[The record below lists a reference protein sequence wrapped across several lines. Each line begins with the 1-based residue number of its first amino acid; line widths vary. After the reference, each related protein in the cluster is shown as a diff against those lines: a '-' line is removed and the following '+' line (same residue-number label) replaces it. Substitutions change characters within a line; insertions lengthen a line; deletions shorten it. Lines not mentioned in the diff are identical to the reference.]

1 MILHKNLVIGVIYT
15 LDNIFNNNIYADK
28 AIEKTLKSNKKWGSK
43 DRGFIAETCYDI
55 VRWKRLYSEIADI
68 KSPHN
73 SNELWKF
80 FSVWAVLRGI
90 PIPNWKEFEN
100 IPKRKIKGKFDSLSK
115 IRKFRES
122 IPNWLDKIGS
132 QELGEKKWEKELNEL
147 NKSNSVVIRT
157 NTHKITKNQL
167 KKVLKNEGIETNTI
181 KDYPNALVLKKRCNL
196 FVRESFKKGFYELQ
210 DASSQLVAPFL
221 ELEKGMRVCDV
232 CAGAGGKT
240 LHLSCL
246 MENKGKII
254 AMDINQY
261 KLNELRKRSKR
272 NGAFNI
278 QTKLIDNLKSVKKL
292 YGKFDRL
299 LIDAPCSGLGVLK
312 RNPDAKWKL
321 NLDFIQRVREKQ
333 LNILKKY
340 SPLLKKGGKL
350 VYATCSILPSENEI
364 QIKKFLKSEEGKNF
378 DFEDENKINP
388 SDGFDGFYMARLAL
402 KQTC

>member
-55 VRWKRLYSEIADI
+55 VRWKRLYSKIADI

-167 KKVLKNEGIETNTI
+167 KKVLTNEGIETNTI

-378 DFEDENKINP
+378 DFEDENKISP

>member
-55 VRWKRLYSEIADI
+55 VRWKRLYSKIADI

-80 FSVWAVLRGI
+80 FSVWAILRGI

-167 KKVLKNEGIETNTI
+167 KKVLINEGIETNTI

>member
-167 KKVLKNEGIETNTI
+167 KKVLTNEGIETYTI

-321 NLDFIQRVREKQ
+321 NLNFIQRVREKQ

>member
-55 VRWKRLYSEIADI
+55 VRWKRLYSKIADI

-167 KKVLKNEGIETNTI
+167 KKVLTNEGIETNTI

-321 NLDFIQRVREKQ
+321 NLNFIQRVREKQ

-378 DFEDENKINP
+378 DFEDENKISP

>member
-1 MILHKNLVIGVIYT
+1 MVLHKNLVIGVIYT
-15 LDNIFNNNIYADK
+15 LDNIFNNKIFADK

-43 DRGFIAETCYDI
+43 DRGFIAETCYEI
-55 VRWKRLYSEIADI
+55 VRWKRLYSEIANI
-68 KSPHN
+68 KSPYN

-90 PIPNWKEFEN
+90 PIPKWKEFEN
-100 IPKRKIKGKFDSLSK
+100 IPRRKIKGKFDHLSK

-122 IPNWLDKIGS
+122 IPNWLDKIGL
-132 QELGEKKWEKELNEL
+132 QELGEKKWEKELSEL
-147 NKSNSVVIRT
+147 NKSTSVVLRT
-157 NTHKITKNQL
+157 NTHKITRNQL
-167 KKVLKNEGIETNTI
+167 KKTLINEGIETNTI
-181 KDYPNALVLKKRCNL
+181 KNYPNALILKKRCNL
-196 FVRESFKKGFYELQ
+196 FLRESFKKGLYELQ

-221 ELEKGMRVCDV
+221 NVEKGMRVCDV

-254 AMDINQY
+254 AMDINQF
-261 KLNELRKRSKR
+261 KLNELKKRSKR

-321 NLDFIQRVREKQ
+321 NVDFMQRIRGKQ

-350 VYATCSILPSENEI
+350 VYATCSILPSENEM
-364 QIKKFLKSEEGKNF
+364 QIKKFLKSEEGKIF

>member
-55 VRWKRLYSEIADI
+55 VRWKRLYSKIADI

-100 IPKRKIKGKFDSLSK
+100 IPKRKIKGKFDRLSK

-167 KKVLKNEGIETNTI
+167 KKVLTNEGIETNTI

>member
-1 MILHKNLVIGVIYT
+1 MVLHKNLVIGVIYT
-15 LDNIFNNNIYADK
+15 LDNIFNNKIFADK

-43 DRGFIAETCYDI
+43 DRGFIAETCYEI
-55 VRWKRLYSEIADI
+55 VRWKRLYSEIANL
-68 KSPHN
+68 KSPYN

-100 IPKRKIKGKFDSLSK
+100 IPKRKIKGKFDHLTK

-122 IPNWLDKIGS
+122 IPNWLDKIGL
-132 QELGEKKWEKELNEL
+132 QELGEKKWEKELSEL
-147 NKSNSVVIRT
+147 NKSTSVVLRT
-157 NTHKITKNQL
+157 NTHKITRNQL
-167 KKVLKNEGIETNTI
+167 KKILINEGIETNTI
-181 KDYPNALVLKKRCNL
+181 KKYPNALILKKRCNL
-196 FVRESFKKGFYELQ
+196 FLRESFKKGLYELQ

-221 ELEKGMRVCDV
+221 NVEKGMRVCDV

-254 AMDINQY
+254 AMDINQF

-321 NLDFIQRVREKQ
+321 NLDFMQRVREKQ

-340 SPLLKKGGKL
+340 SPLVKKGGKL
-350 VYATCSILPSENEI
+350 VYATCSILPSENEM
-364 QIKKFLKSEEGKNF
+364 QIKKFLKSEEGKIF

>member
-1 MILHKNLVIGVIYT
+1 M
-15 LDNIFNNNIYADK
+15 
-28 AIEKTLKSNKKWGSK
+28 
-43 DRGFIAETCYDI
+43 
-55 VRWKRLYSEIADI
+55 
-68 KSPHN
+68 
-73 SNELWKF
+73 
-80 FSVWAVLRGI
+80 
-90 PIPNWKEFEN
+90 
-100 IPKRKIKGKFDSLSK
+100 
-115 IRKFRES
+115 
-122 IPNWLDKIGS
+122 
-132 QELGEKKWEKELNEL
+132 
-147 NKSNSVVIRT
+147 
-157 NTHKITKNQL
+157 
-167 KKVLKNEGIETNTI
+167 
-181 KDYPNALVLKKRCNL
+181 

>member
-55 VRWKRLYSEIADI
+55 VRWKRLYSKIADI

-167 KKVLKNEGIETNTI
+167 KKVLTNEGIETNTI

-196 FVRESFKKGFYELQ
+196 FVRESFKKGLYELQ

>member
-1 MILHKNLVIGVIYT
+1 MVLHKNLVIGVIYT
-15 LDNIFNNNIYADK
+15 LDNIFNNKIFADK

-43 DRGFIAETCYDI
+43 DRGFIAETCYEI
-55 VRWKRLYSEIADI
+55 VRWKRLYSEIANI
-68 KSPHN
+68 KSPYN

-90 PIPNWKEFEN
+90 PVPNWKEFEN
-100 IPKRKIKGKFDSLSK
+100 IPKRKIKGKFDHLSK

-122 IPNWLDKIGS
+122 IPNWLDKIGL
-132 QELGEKKWEKELNEL
+132 QELGEKKWEKELSEL
-147 NKSNSVVIRT
+147 NKSTSVVLRT
-157 NTHKITKNQL
+157 NTHKITRNQL
-167 KKVLKNEGIETNTI
+167 KKTLINEGIETNTI
-181 KDYPNALVLKKRCNL
+181 KNYPNALILKKRCNL
-196 FVRESFKKGFYELQ
+196 FLRESFKKGLYELQ

-221 ELEKGMRVCDV
+221 NVEKGMRVCDV

-254 AMDINQY
+254 AMDINQF

-321 NLDFIQRVREKQ
+321 NVDFIQRIREKQ

-340 SPLLKKGGKL
+340 SPLVKKGGKL
-350 VYATCSILPSENEI
+350 VYATCSILPSENEM
-364 QIKKFLKSEEGKNF
+364 QIKKFLKSEEGKIF

>member
-1 MILHKNLVIGVIYT
+1 MVLHKNLVIGVIYT
-15 LDNIFNNNIYADK
+15 LDNIFNNKIFADK

-43 DRGFIAETCYDI
+43 DRGFIAETCYEI
-55 VRWKRLYSEIADI
+55 VRWKRLYSEIANI
-68 KSPHN
+68 KSPYN

-90 PIPNWKEFEN
+90 PVPNWKEFEN
-100 IPKRKIKGKFDSLSK
+100 IPKRKIKGKFDHLSK

-122 IPNWLDKIGS
+122 IPNWLDKIGL
-132 QELGEKKWEKELNEL
+132 QELGEKKWEKELSEL
-147 NKSNSVVIRT
+147 NKSSSVVLRT

-167 KKVLKNEGIETNTI
+167 KKMLLNEGIDTNTI
-181 KDYPNALVLKKRCNL
+181 KNYPNALILKKRCNL
-196 FVRESFKKGFYELQ
+196 FLRESFKKGLYELQ

-221 ELEKGMRVCDV
+221 NVEKGMRVCDV

-246 MENKGKII
+246 MENKGKIV
-254 AMDINQY
+254 AMDINQF

-321 NLDFIQRVREKQ
+321 SLDFMQRLREKQ

-340 SPLLKKGGKL
+340 SPLVKKGGKL
-350 VYATCSILPSENEI
+350 VYATCSILPSENEM
-364 QIKKFLKSEEGKNF
+364 QIKKFLKSEEGKIF

-388 SDGFDGFYMARLAL
+388 SDGFDGFYMARLSL

>member
-55 VRWKRLYSEIADI
+55 VRWKRLYSKIADI

-132 QELGEKKWEKELNEL
+132 KELGEKKWEKELNEL

-167 KKVLKNEGIETNTI
+167 KKVLINEGIETNTI

-196 FVRESFKKGFYELQ
+196 FVRESFKKGLYELQ

>member
-1 MILHKNLVIGVIYT
+1 MVLHKNLVIGVIYT
-15 LDNIFNNNIYADK
+15 LDNIFNNKIFADK

-43 DRGFIAETCYDI
+43 DRGFIAETCYEI
-55 VRWKRLYSEIADI
+55 VRWKRLYSEIANL
-68 KSPHN
+68 KSPYN

-80 FSVWAVLRGI
+80 FSVWAVLRGL

-100 IPKRKIKGKFDSLSK
+100 IPKRKIKGKFDHLSK

-122 IPNWLDKIGS
+122 IPNWLDKIGLH
-132 QELGEKKWEKELNEL
+132 ELGEKKWEKELREL
-147 NKSNSVVIRT
+147 NKSTSVVLRT
-157 NTHKITKNQL
+157 NTHKITRNQL
-167 KKVLKNEGIETNTI
+167 KKILINEGIETNTI
-181 KDYPNALVLKKRCNL
+181 KKYPNALILKKRCNL
-196 FVRESFKKGFYELQ
+196 FLRESFKKGLYELQ

-221 ELEKGMRVCDV
+221 NVEKGMRVCDV

-254 AMDINQY
+254 AMDINQF

-321 NLDFIQRVREKQ
+321 NLDFMQRVREKQ
-333 LNILKKY
+333 LSILKKY
-340 SPLLKKGGKL
+340 SPLVKKGGKL
-350 VYATCSILPSENEI
+350 VYATCSILPSENEM
-364 QIKKFLKSEEGKNF
+364 QIKKFLKSEEGKIF

>member
-55 VRWKRLYSEIADI
+55 VRWKRLYSKIADI

-167 KKVLKNEGIETNTI
+167 KKVLTTEGIETNTI

-196 FVRESFKKGFYELQ
+196 FIRESFKKGFYELQ

-221 ELEKGMRVCDV
+221 KLEKGMRVCDV

>member
-1 MILHKNLVIGVIYT
+1 MILHKNLVIGVIFT
-15 LDNIFNNNIYADK
+15 LDNIFNNNSYADK

-43 DRGFIAETCYDI
+43 DRSFIAETCYDI

-68 KSPHN
+68 KFPYS
-73 SNELWKF
+73 SNELWKC

-115 IRKFRES
+115 IRKFKES
-122 IPNWLDKIGS
+122 IPNWLDKIGL
-132 QELGEKKWEKELNEL
+132 QELGKKKWEKELNEL

-167 KKVLKNEGIETNTI
+167 KKVLISEGIETKTI

-196 FVRESFKKGFYELQ
+196 FVRESFKKGLYELQ
-210 DASSQLVAPFL
+210 DASSQLVSPFL

-321 NLDFIQRVREKQ
+321 NLDFIQTVREKQ

-364 QIKKFLKSEEGKNF
+364 QIKKFLESEEGKNF

>member
-1 MILHKNLVIGVIYT
+1 MVLHKNLVIGVIYT
-15 LDNIFNNNIYADK
+15 LDNIFNNKIFADK

-43 DRGFIAETCYDI
+43 DRGFIAETCYEI
-55 VRWKRLYSEIADI
+55 VRWKRLYSEIANI
-68 KSPHN
+68 KSPYN

-90 PIPNWKEFEN
+90 PIPKWKEFEN
-100 IPKRKIKGKFDSLSK
+100 IPRRKIKGKFDHLSK

-122 IPNWLDKIGS
+122 IPNWLDKIGL
-132 QELGEKKWEKELNEL
+132 QELGEKKWEKELSEL
-147 NKSNSVVIRT
+147 NKSSSVVLRT

-167 KKVLKNEGIETNTI
+167 KKMLLNEGIDTNTI
-181 KDYPNALVLKKRCNL
+181 KNYPNALILKYRCNL
-196 FVRESFKKGFYELQ
+196 FLRESFKKGLYELQ

-221 ELEKGMRVCDV
+221 NVEKGMRVCDV

-246 MENKGKII
+246 MENKGKIV
-254 AMDINQY
+254 AMDINQF

-321 NLDFIQRVREKQ
+321 NVDFMQRIREKQ

-340 SPLLKKGGKL
+340 SPLVKKGGKL
-350 VYATCSILPSENEI
+350 VYATCSILPSENEM
-364 QIKKFLKSEEGKNF
+364 QIKKFLKSEEGKIF

>member
-167 KKVLKNEGIETNTI
+167 KKVLISEGIETNTI

-196 FVRESFKKGFYELQ
+196 FVRESFKKGLYELQ

-321 NLDFIQRVREKQ
+321 NLNFIQRVREKQ

-378 DFEDENKINP
+378 DFEDENKISP

>member
-1 MILHKNLVIGVIYT
+1 MVLHKNLVIGVIYT
-15 LDNIFNNNIYADK
+15 LDNIFNNKIFADK

-55 VRWKRLYSEIADI
+55 VRWKRLYSKIADI

-147 NKSNSVVIRT
+147 NKSSSVVIRT

-167 KKVLKNEGIETNTI
+167 KKVLTNEGIETNTI

>member
-167 KKVLKNEGIETNTI
+167 KKVLTNEGIETNTI

>member
-1 MILHKNLVIGVIYT
+1 MVLHKNLVIGVIYT
-15 LDNIFNNNIYADK
+15 LDNIFNNKIFADK

-43 DRGFIAETCYDI
+43 DRGFIAETCYEI
-55 VRWKRLYSEIADI
+55 VRWKRLYSEIANL
-68 KSPHN
+68 KSPYN

-80 FSVWAVLRGI
+80 FSVWAVLRGL

-100 IPKRKIKGKFDSLSK
+100 IPKRKIKGKFDHLSK

-122 IPNWLDKIGS
+122 IPNWLDKIGLH
-132 QELGEKKWEKELNEL
+132 ELGEKKWEKELREL
-147 NKSNSVVIRT
+147 NKSTSVVLRT
-157 NTHKITKNQL
+157 NTHKITRNQL
-167 KKVLKNEGIETNTI
+167 KKILITEGIETNTI
-181 KDYPNALVLKKRCNL
+181 KKYPNALILKKRCNL
-196 FVRESFKKGFYELQ
+196 FLRESFKKGLYELQ

-221 ELEKGMRVCDV
+221 NVEKGMRVCDV

-254 AMDINQY
+254 AMDINQF

-321 NLDFIQRVREKQ
+321 NLDFMQRVREKQ
-333 LNILKKY
+333 LSILKKY
-340 SPLLKKGGKL
+340 SPLVKKGGKL
-350 VYATCSILPSENEI
+350 VYATCSILPSENEM
-364 QIKKFLKSEEGKNF
+364 QIKKFLKSEEGKIF

>member
-43 DRGFIAETCYDI
+43 DRGFIAETCYEI

-68 KSPHN
+68 KSPIN

-100 IPKRKIKGKFDSLSK
+100 TPMRKIKGKFDSLSK

-167 KKVLKNEGIETNTI
+167 KKVLTNEGIETNTI

-196 FVRESFKKGFYELQ
+196 FVRESFKKGLYELQ

>member
-55 VRWKRLYSEIADI
+55 VRWKRLYSKIADI

-167 KKVLKNEGIETNTI
+167 KKVLTNEGIETNTI

-210 DASSQLVAPFL
+210 DASSPLVAPFL

>member
-68 KSPHN
+68 KSPYN

-90 PIPNWKEFEN
+90 PLPNWKEFEN

-147 NKSNSVVIRT
+147 NKSNSVVIRN

-167 KKVLKNEGIETNTI
+167 KKVLINEGIDTNTI

-196 FVRESFKKGFYELQ
+196 FVRESFKKGLYELQ

-221 ELEKGMRVCDV
+221 EPEKGMRVCDV

>member
-68 KSPHN
+68 KSPYN

-167 KKVLKNEGIETNTI
+167 KKVLTNEGIETNTI

-333 LNILKKY
+333 LHILKKY

>member
-55 VRWKRLYSEIADI
+55 VRWKRLYSEIANI
-68 KSPHN
+68 KAPYN

-167 KKVLKNEGIETNTI
+167 KKVLTNEGIETNTI

>member
-68 KSPHN
+68 KSPYN

-80 FSVWAVLRGI
+80 FSVWAVLTGI

-100 IPKRKIKGKFDSLSK
+100 IPKRKIKVKFDRLSK

-147 NKSNSVVIRT
+147 NKSSSVVIRT

-167 KKVLKNEGIETNTI
+167 KKVLISEGIETYTI

-196 FVRESFKKGFYELQ
+196 FVRESFKKGLYELQ

>member
-55 VRWKRLYSEIADI
+55 VRWKRLYSKIADI

-147 NKSNSVVIRT
+147 NKSSSVVIRT

-167 KKVLKNEGIETNTI
+167 KKVLTNEGIETNTI

>member
-55 VRWKRLYSEIADI
+55 VRWKRLYSKIADI

-167 KKVLKNEGIETNTI
+167 KKVLTTEGIETNTI

-221 ELEKGMRVCDV
+221 KLEKGMRVCDV

>member
-1 MILHKNLVIGVIYT
+1 MVLHKNLVIGVIYT
-15 LDNIFNNNIYADK
+15 LDNIFNNKIFADK

-43 DRGFIAETCYDI
+43 DRGFIAETCYEI
-55 VRWKRLYSEIADI
+55 VRWKRLYSEIANI
-68 KSPHN
+68 KSPYN

-90 PIPNWKEFEN
+90 PIPKWKEFEN
-100 IPKRKIKGKFDSLSK
+100 IPRRKIKGKFDHLSK

-122 IPNWLDKIGS
+122 IPNWLDKIGL
-132 QELGEKKWEKELNEL
+132 QELGEKKWEKELSEL
-147 NKSNSVVIRT
+147 NKSTSVVLRT
-157 NTHKITKNQL
+157 NTHKITRNQL
-167 KKVLKNEGIETNTI
+167 KKTLINEGIETNTI
-181 KDYPNALVLKKRCNL
+181 KNYPNALILKKRCNL
-196 FVRESFKKGFYELQ
+196 FLRESFKKGLYELQ

-221 ELEKGMRVCDV
+221 NVEKGMRVCDV

-246 MENKGKII
+246 MENKGKIV
-254 AMDINQY
+254 AMDINQF

-321 NLDFIQRVREKQ
+321 NVDFMQRIRGKQ

-350 VYATCSILPSENEI
+350 VYATCSILPSENEM
-364 QIKKFLKSEEGKNF
+364 QIKKFLKSEEGKIF

>member
-1 MILHKNLVIGVIYT
+1 MVLHKNLVIGVIYT
-15 LDNIFNNNIYADK
+15 LDNIFNNKIFADK

-43 DRGFIAETCYDI
+43 DRGFIAETCYEI
-55 VRWKRLYSEIADI
+55 VRWKRLYSEIANI
-68 KSPHN
+68 KSPYN

-100 IPKRKIKGKFDSLSK
+100 IPKRKIKGKFDHLSK

-122 IPNWLDKIGS
+122 IPNWLDKIGL
-132 QELGEKKWEKELNEL
+132 QELGEKKWEKELSEL
-147 NKSNSVVIRT
+147 NKSSSVVLRT

-167 KKVLKNEGIETNTI
+167 KKMLLNEGIETNTI
-181 KDYPNALVLKKRCNL
+181 KNYPNALILKKRCNL
-196 FVRESFKKGFYELQ
+196 FLRESFKKGLYELQ

-221 ELEKGMRVCDV
+221 NVEKGMRVCDV

-254 AMDINQY
+254 AMDINQF

-321 NLDFIQRVREKQ
+321 NVDFMQRIREKQ

-340 SPLLKKGGKL
+340 SPLVKKGGKL
-350 VYATCSILPSENEI
+350 VYATCSILPSENEM
-364 QIKKFLKSEEGKNF
+364 QIKKFLKSEEGKIF

-388 SDGFDGFYMARLAL
+388 SDGFDGFYMARLSL

>member
-1 MILHKNLVIGVIYT
+1 MVLHKNLVIGVIYT
-15 LDNIFNNNIYADK
+15 LDNIFNNKIFADK

-43 DRGFIAETCYDI
+43 DRGFIAETCYEI
-55 VRWKRLYSEIADI
+55 VRWKRLYSEIANL
-68 KSPHN
+68 KSPYN

-80 FSVWAVLRGI
+80 FSVWAVLRGL

-100 IPKRKIKGKFDSLSK
+100 IPKRKIKGKFDHLSK

-122 IPNWLDKIGS
+122 IPNWLDKIGLI
-132 QELGEKKWEKELNEL
+132 ELGEKKWEKELREL
-147 NKSNSVVIRT
+147 NKSTSVVLRT
-157 NTHKITKNQL
+157 NTHKITRNQL
-167 KKVLKNEGIETNTI
+167 KKILITEGIETNTI
-181 KDYPNALVLKKRCNL
+181 KKYPNALILKKRCNL
-196 FVRESFKKGFYELQ
+196 FLRESFKKGLYELQ

-221 ELEKGMRVCDV
+221 NVEKGMRVCDV

-254 AMDINQY
+254 AMDINQF

-321 NLDFIQRVREKQ
+321 NLDFMQRVREKQ
-333 LNILKKY
+333 LSILKKY
-340 SPLLKKGGKL
+340 SPLVKKGGKL
-350 VYATCSILPSENEI
+350 VYATCSILPSENEM
-364 QIKKFLKSEEGKNF
+364 QIKKFLKSEEGKIF

>member
-1 MILHKNLVIGVIYT
+1 MVLHKNLVIGVIYT
-15 LDNIFNNNIYADK
+15 LDNIFNNKIFADK

-43 DRGFIAETCYDI
+43 DRGFIAETCYEI
-55 VRWKRLYSEIADI
+55 VRWKRLYSEIANI
-68 KSPHN
+68 KSPYN

-90 PIPNWKEFEN
+90 PIPKWKEFEN
-100 IPKRKIKGKFDSLSK
+100 IPRRKIKGKFDHLSK

-122 IPNWLDKIGS
+122 IPNWLDKIGL
-132 QELGEKKWEKELNEL
+132 QELGEKKWEKELSEL
-147 NKSNSVVIRT
+147 NKSSSVVLRT

-167 KKVLKNEGIETNTI
+167 KKMLLNEGIDTNTI
-181 KDYPNALVLKKRCNL
+181 KNYPNALILKKRCNL
-196 FVRESFKKGFYELQ
+196 FLRESFKKGLYELQ

-221 ELEKGMRVCDV
+221 NVEKGMRVCDV

-246 MENKGKII
+246 MENKGKIV
-254 AMDINQY
+254 AMDINQF

-321 NLDFIQRVREKQ
+321 NLDFMQRVREKQ

-340 SPLLKKGGKL
+340 SPLVKKGGKL
-350 VYATCSILPSENEI
+350 VYATCSILPSENEM
-364 QIKKFLKSEEGKNF
+364 QIKKFLKSEEGKIF

>member
-1 MILHKNLVIGVIYT
+1 MVLHKNLVIGVIYT
-15 LDNIFNNNIYADK
+15 LDNIFNNKIFADK

-43 DRGFIAETCYDI
+43 DRGFIAETCYEI
-55 VRWKRLYSEIADI
+55 VRWKRLYSEIANI
-68 KSPHN
+68 KSPYN

-90 PIPNWKEFEN
+90 PIPKWKEFEN
-100 IPKRKIKGKFDSLSK
+100 IPRRKIKGKFDHLSK

-122 IPNWLDKIGS
+122 IPNWLDKIGL
-132 QELGEKKWEKELNEL
+132 QELGEKKWEKELSEL
-147 NKSNSVVIRT
+147 NKSTSVVLRT
-157 NTHKITKNQL
+157 NTHKITRNQL
-167 KKVLKNEGIETNTI
+167 KKTLINEGIETNTI
-181 KDYPNALVLKKRCNL
+181 KNYPNALILKKRCNL
-196 FVRESFKKGFYELQ
+196 FLRESFKKGLYELQ

-221 ELEKGMRVCDV
+221 NVEKGMRVCDV

-246 MENKGKII
+246 MENKGKIV
-254 AMDINQY
+254 AMDINQF

-321 NLDFIQRVREKQ
+321 SLDFMQRLREKQ

-340 SPLLKKGGKL
+340 SPLVKKGGKL
-350 VYATCSILPSENEI
+350 VYATCSILPSENEM
-364 QIKKFLKSEEGKNF
+364 QIKKFLKSEEGKIF

>member
-55 VRWKRLYSEIADI
+55 VRWKRLYSKIADI

-90 PIPNWKEFEN
+90 PIPNWKEFES

-147 NKSNSVVIRT
+147 NKSSSVVIRT

-167 KKVLKNEGIETNTI
+167 KKVLISEGIETYTI

-196 FVRESFKKGFYELQ
+196 FVRESFKKGLYELQ

>member
-68 KSPHN
+68 KSPYN

-147 NKSNSVVIRT
+147 NKSSSVVIVSKLTPLR
-157 NTHKITKNQL
+157 IL
-167 KKVLKNEGIETNTI
+167 FSISSILSKKV
-181 KDYPNALVLKKRCNL
+181 
-196 FVRESFKKGFYELQ
+196 
-210 DASSQLVAPFL
+210 
-221 ELEKGMRVCDV
+221 
-232 CAGAGGKT
+232 
-240 LHLSCL
+240 
-246 MENKGKII
+246 
-254 AMDINQY
+254 
-261 KLNELRKRSKR
+261 
-272 NGAFNI
+272 
-278 QTKLIDNLKSVKKL
+278 
-292 YGKFDRL
+292 
-299 LIDAPCSGLGVLK
+299 
-312 RNPDAKWKL
+312 
-321 NLDFIQRVREKQ
+321 
-333 LNILKKY
+333 
-340 SPLLKKGGKL
+340 
-350 VYATCSILPSENEI
+350 
-364 QIKKFLKSEEGKNF
+364 
-378 DFEDENKINP
+378 
-388 SDGFDGFYMARLAL
+388 
-402 KQTC
+402 

>member
-167 KKVLKNEGIETNTI
+167 KKVLTNEGIETNTI

-340 SPLLKKGGKL
+340 SPLIKKGGKL

-378 DFEDENKINP
+378 DFEDENKISP